1 MDVVDGLSGEL
12 ADIRH
17 HAVSICE
24 ALLLRDLRDDR
35 VDVADDGGVFLRRL
49 GGRGEM
55 LLRHDEEVCR
65 RERRNV
71 EERQTLVVLIDL
83 CLLYTSRCV

>member
-1 MDVVDGLSGEL
+1 MQNAPGLLAGGVCGSVEAAELLAREHVEMDVVDGLPGEL

-17 HAVSICE
+17 HAVTIRK

-49 GGRGEM
+49 G
-55 LLRHDEEVCR
+55 
-65 RERRNV
+65 
-71 EERQTLVVLIDL
+71 
-83 CLLYTSRCV
+83 S